1 MRLPRFQTR
10 FRRSAAGSPGNCAAP
25 AQKCGGDAPV
35 ARSTSDSLFGAG
47 DSSDGGVACT
57 TRRRGVATTA
67 AFTLVEI
74 ALALAIIGFAL
85 VAIIGVLPFGLNV
98 QRENR
103 EETIV
108 VQDANYLLDAIR
120 TGARGL
126 DDLTNY
132 VESITN
138 YVTEFAI
145 VPGGGG
151 YVTNVVPPAVRT
163 FGYTYHQASVGNAP
177 APANVITN
185 GERIIGLLSTP
196 KFQFTF
202 PSATDPVPSFITSNY
217 IVAYVRAL
225 SGPATEKSPQT
236 NAAVRD
242 LAFRYRLICELTP
255 FENWN
260 ESWVNFEQPGLSEA
274 DILTRSNA
282 WRFARNKQANLH
294 EVRLLFRWPIKGNGE
309 IGNSRQVF
317 RTLVGGT
324 LQPTNHA
331 GLNIWL
337 MQPGTYQTVQ

>member
-1 MRLPRFQTR
+1 MRLLRNKQ
-10 FRRSAAGSPGNCAAP
+10 RS
-25 AQKCGGDAPV
+25 
-35 ARSTSDSLFGAG
+35 
-47 DSSDGGVACT
+47 
-57 TRRRGVATTA
+57 A

-98 QRENR
+98 QKENR

-120 TGARGL
+120 NGARGL

-138 YVTEFAI
+138 YVTDFAI
-145 VPGGGG
+145 VGNAGNYSTNPVGGQ
-151 YVTNVVPPAVRT
+151 VRA
-163 FGYTYHQASVGNAP
+163 YTYNQAWLGGTP
-177 APANVITN
+177 ASQNVITN

-202 PSATDPVPSFITSNY
+202 PGNTDPVPSLFTSNY
-217 IVAYVRAL
+217 VVAYMRAL
-225 SGPATEKSPQT
+225 SGPAIEKSPQT
-236 NAAVRD
+236 NAIVRD

-260 ESWVNFEQPGLSEA
+260 DGWVNFSVPGLTENE
-274 DILTRSNA
+274 IITRSNA
-282 WRFARNKQANLH
+282 WRIARNKQGNLH
-294 EVRLLFRWPIKGNGE
+294 EVRLLFRWPIKNNGD
-309 IGNSRQVF
+309 IGPSRQVF

-324 LQPTNHA
+324 LQATNHA
-331 GLNIWL
+331 GLNLWL
-337 MQPGTYQTVQ
+337 MHPGTYQTVQ

>member
-1 MRLPRFQTR
+1 MRLLRNKQ
-10 FRRSAAGSPGNCAAP
+10 RS
-25 AQKCGGDAPV
+25 
-35 ARSTSDSLFGAG
+35 
-47 DSSDGGVACT
+47 
-57 TRRRGVATTA
+57 A

-98 QRENR
+98 QKENR

-145 VPGGGG
+145 VPDGAG
-151 YVTNVVPPAVRT
+151 YVTNIVPPNIRT
-163 FGYTYHQASVGNAP
+163 FGYTYNQASVGDTAAP
-177 APANVITN
+177 QNVITN
-185 GERIIGLLSTP
+185 GERIVGLLSTP
-196 KFQFTF
+196 KYQFNF
-202 PSATDPVPSFITSNY
+202 PNPTAPVPNFFLSNY
-217 IVAYVRAL
+217 VVAYVRAL
-225 SGPATEKSPQT
+225 SGPAIEKSPQT
-236 NAAVRD
+236 NANVRD
-242 LAFRYRLICELTP
+242 LAFRYRLISEVTP

-260 ESWVNFEQPGLSEA
+260 DSWVNFTVPGLTETE
-274 DILTRSNA
+274 IITRSNA
-282 WRFARNKQANLH
+282 WRLARNKQGNLH
-294 EVRLLFRWPIKGNGE
+294 EVRLLFRWPIKNNGD
-309 IGNSRQVF
+309 IGPSRQVF

-324 LQPTNHA
+324 LQATNHA

-337 MQPGTYQTVQ
+337 MHPGTYQTVQ

>member
-1 MRLPRFQTR
+1 MRLPLT
-10 FRRSAAGSPGNCAAP
+10 SNC
-25 AQKCGGDAPV
+25 
-35 ARSTSDSLFGAG
+35 S
-47 DSSDGGVACT
+47 
-57 TRRRGVATTA
+57 RRREEAVQRTDGPVKSASLPRRLRGTSG
-67 AFTLVEI
+67 FTLVEI

-98 QRENR
+98 QKENR

-145 VPGGGG
+145 VPGGAG
-151 YVTNVVPPAVRT
+151 YLTNRLNGREFA
-163 FGYTYHQASVGNAP
+163 YTYNNAWVDGLARP
-177 APANVITN
+177 QNIITN

-196 KFQFTF
+196 KYQFTF

-217 IVAYVRAL
+217 VVAYVRAL

-260 ESWVNFEQPGLSEA
+260 ESWVNFDLPGLSEA

-282 WRFARNKQANLH
+282 WRLARNKQANLH
-294 EVRLLFRWPIKGNGE
+294 EVRLLFRWPIKGNGQ

-324 LQPTNHA
+324 LQATNHA

-337 MQPGTYQTVQ
+337 MHPGTYQTVQ

>member
-1 MRLPRFQTR
+1 MDGREKSASLPRR
-10 FRRSAAGSPGNCAAP
+10 
-25 AQKCGGDAPV
+25 
-35 ARSTSDSLFGAG
+35 L
-47 DSSDGGVACT
+47 
-57 TRRRGVATTA
+57 RGVA

-98 QRENR
+98 QKENR

-138 YVTEFAI
+138 YVTDFAI
-145 VPGGGG
+145 VGNAGN
-151 YVTNVVPPAVRT
+151 YLTNVVGGQVRA
-163 FGYTYHQASVGNAP
+163 YTYNQAWLGGAP
-177 APANVITN
+177 EPQNVITN

-202 PSATDPVPSFITSNY
+202 PSDTDPVPSFFTSNY
-217 IVAYVRAL
+217 VVAYVRAL
-225 SGPATEKSPQT
+225 SGPAIEKSPQT
-236 NAAVRD
+236 NAIVRD

-260 ESWVNFEQPGLSEA
+260 EGWVNFSLPGLTENE
-274 DILTRSNA
+274 IITRSNA
-282 WRFARNKQANLH
+282 WRIARNKQGNLH
-294 EVRLLFRWPIKGNGE
+294 EVRLLFRWPIKNNGD
-309 IGNSRQVF
+309 IGPSRQVF

-331 GLNIWL
+331 GLNLWL
-337 MQPGTYQTVQ
+337 MHPGTYQTVQ